1 MKSTDS
7 WLGHIGNTP
16 LYRLKN
22 SFLSMAEGVW
32 LKLEHLNPGGSIKDR
47 VALAMIEDAERNGYL
62 VHGSRIVEPTSGNTG
77 IALAM
82 ICAAKGYQSTIVMP
96 DNMSD
101 ERIRLMKHF
110 GAELILTPASS
121 GMSGAIQRARSLQTS
136 SEKIWMPQQFENL
149 ANPIM
154 HERTTAKE
162 ILRQHPE
169 GFDMMFAG
177 VGTGG
182 HLTGVGRV
190 LKKHFPEIK
199 IIAVEPVG
207 SAVISGN
214 KSGIHGIQGLG
225 AGFIPKN
232 LDVSLIDEVIQVH
245 DHDAISMM
253 KKLAQQEGLATGIST
268 GAVCAAI
275 KMKLSGTDK
284 KYRVLSFAYDRADR
298 YLSMGL

>member
-1 MKSTDS
+1 MKSSDS
-7 WLGHIGNTP
+7 WLGHIGHTP

-47 VALAMIEDAERNGYL
+47 IALAMIEDAEQKGYL
-62 VHGSRIVEPTSGNTG
+62 VHDSRIVEPTSGNTG

-82 ICAAKGYQSTIVMP
+82 ICAAKGYRCTIVMP
-96 DNMSD
+96 ENMSA

-110 GAELILTPASS
+110 GAELILTPALS
-121 GMSGAIQRARSLQTS
+121 GMGGAVQRALSLKNS
-136 SEKIWMPQQFENL
+136 AENIWIPLQFENST
-149 ANPIM
+149 NPEI
-154 HERTTAKE
+154 HEITTAQE
-162 ILRQHPE
+162 IISSCPD

-207 SAVISGN
+207 SAVISG
-214 KSGIHGIQGLG
+214 KKAGIHGIQGLG

-232 LDVSLIDEVIQVH
+232 LDVSLIDDIIQVH

-253 KKLAQQEGLATGIST
+253 KELAQQEGLATGIST

-275 KMKLSGTDK
+275 KMKLSGTGK
-284 KYRVLSFAYDRADR
+284 QVRVLSFAYDRADR